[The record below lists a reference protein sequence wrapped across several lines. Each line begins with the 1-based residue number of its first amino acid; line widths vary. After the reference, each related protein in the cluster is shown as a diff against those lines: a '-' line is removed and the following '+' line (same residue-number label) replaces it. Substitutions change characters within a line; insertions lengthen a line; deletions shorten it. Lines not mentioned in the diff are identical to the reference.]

1 MPGLDGLDTMRIVRQ
16 LDGYRELPIIAVTA
30 KAMVGDR
37 EKCIEAGATDY
48 IAKPVNV
55 DVLLATLWRAL
66 QATHDVNRE
75 FDSLLETLA
84 GLAAANIVLVETLHE
99 HGVVD
104 KTHFAH
110 AFARALDTLA
120 PEHRGGMIE
129 HVLRNMRDRCM
140 NLPAGEPS
148 DAQEWIWQFLS

>member
-1 MPGLDGLDTMRIVRQ
+1 MESFT
-16 LDGYRELPIIAVTA
+16 
-30 KAMVGDR
+30 GDAR
-37 EKCIEAGATDY
+37 
-48 IAKPVNV
+48 
-55 DVLLATLWRAL
+55 
-66 QATHDVNRE
+66 VNRE

-84 GLAAANIVLVETLHE
+84 GLAAANVVLIETLHE
-99 HGVVD
+99 KGIVD

-129 HVLRNMRDRCM
+129 QVLRNMRDRCM

-148 DAQEWIWQFLS
+148 DAKTWLKKVLEADSRRR

>member
-1 MPGLDGLDTMRIVRQ
+1 MT
-16 LDGYRELPIIAVTA
+16 
-30 KAMVGDR
+30 
-37 EKCIEAGATDY
+37 
-48 IAKPVNV
+48 
-55 DVLLATLWRAL
+55 
-66 QATHDVNRE
+66 RE
-75 FDSLLETLA
+75 FDSLLEAIA

-129 HVLRNMRDRCM
+129 HTLRNLRDRCM
-140 NLPAGEPS
+140 NLRPGEG
-148 DAQEWIWQFLS
+148 DAREWLQRLLASQRP

>member
-1 MPGLDGLDTMRIVRQ
+1 LT
-16 LDGYRELPIIAVTA
+16 
-30 KAMVGDR
+30 
-37 EKCIEAGATDY
+37 
-48 IAKPVNV
+48 
-55 DVLLATLWRAL
+55 
-66 QATHDVNRE
+66 RE
-75 FDSLLETLA
+75 FDSLLEALA
-84 GLAAANIVLVETLHE
+84 GLAAANIVIVETLHE

-129 HVLRNMRDRCM
+129 QVLRNMRDRCM

-148 DAQEWIWQFLS
+148 DAKAWLKRVLEADSRRR